1 MKLIRKKHRV
11 KHRSDHRD
19 PKKKLKRVLK
29 LGFINF
35 TIPGLLILA
44 ISLTHQILLAHFNLW
59 ILRGCTVII
68 LLWFCIG
75 FFILAGG
82 ILLWLRV
89 KAG

>member
-1 MKLIRKKHRV
+1 MLKKHRT

-29 LGFINF
+29 NGLIHF
-35 TIPGLLILA
+35 TIPALLILI
-44 ISLTHQILLAHFNLW
+44 ISSTHQELIEHCNLL
-59 ILRGCTVII
+59 ILRGIT
-68 LLWFCIG
+68 LLVVLWCLVG